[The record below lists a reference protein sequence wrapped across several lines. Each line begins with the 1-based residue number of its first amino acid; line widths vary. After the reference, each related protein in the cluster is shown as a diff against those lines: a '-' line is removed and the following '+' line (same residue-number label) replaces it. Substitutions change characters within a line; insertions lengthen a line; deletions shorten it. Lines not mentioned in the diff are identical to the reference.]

1 MNAQAKAAAAQRLL
15 DDPLFKEV
23 MAGLRE
29 ETTHS
34 WLHSPA
40 RDTQAREIAW
50 LTMKNLDRI
59 EAAFKAHVDNGRI
72 AAQRAEHSRA

>member
-1 MNAQAKAAAAQRLL
+1 MNSEAKAAAAQRLL
-15 DDPLFKEV
+15 DDPLFQEV
-23 MAGLRE
+23 MAGLRK

-59 EAAFKAHVDNGRI
+59 EAAFQSHVDNGRI
-72 AAQRAEHSRA
+72 AAARSPDT